1 MEGLSIS
8 KVFGVPEDY
17 TLEQLKKSYIETIDN
32 LYKSDRTDVE
42 KELLKAQYGQ
52 LYKFGKSRYL
62 EKVSMETDMEV
73 SNYSTGSGGELDLF
87 DRFERMHE
95 NAFGLSNKMRR
106 YPKKI
111 NNAYFQEPHKNSFG
125 KFYKRSYNPFSMF
138 DNVFRDIKSN
148 HSNSNSKVYSYS
160 SSYSSNTNPDGSRT
174 IIERKSETTNGDKKQ
189 TVNAYKKMPDGKT
202 IPLTEDEMARL
213 EKFTNL
219 QIEN

>member
-1 MEGLSIS
+1 MEGLSVS

-17 TLEQLKKSYIETIDN
+17 TLEQLKKSYIEIIDN
-32 LYKSDRTDVE
+32 LYKSDRTEVE
-42 KELLKAQYGQ
+42 KELLKAQYRQ
-52 LYKFGKSRYL
+52 LYKFGKSQYL
-62 EKVSMETDMEV
+62 EKVSMETDIDAPYYQNYPHY
-73 SNYSTGSGGELDLF
+73 SNYSGGELDLF

-95 NAFGLSNKMRR
+95 NAFGLSNRMRR
-106 YPKKI
+106 SPY
-111 NNAYFQEPHKNSFG
+111 HKNSLG
-125 KFYKRSYNPFSMF
+125 KFHKRSYNPFSMF
-138 DNVFRDIKSN
+138 DDVFRDLKSN
-148 HSNSNSKVYSYS
+148 HSNSNSNVYSYS

-213 EKFTNL
+213 EKITNL

>member
-1 MEGLSIS
+1 MEGLSVS

-17 TLEQLKKSYIETIDN
+17 TLEQLKKSYIEIIDN
-32 LYKSDRTDVE
+32 LYKSDRTEVE
-42 KELLKAQYGQ
+42 KELLKAQYRK
-52 LYKFGKSRYL
+52 LYKFGKSQYL
-62 EKVSMETDMEV
+62 EKVSMETDMETP
-73 SNYSTGSGGELDLF
+73 NYSTGSGGELDLF

-95 NAFGLSNKMRR
+95 NAFGLSNRMR
-106 YPKKI
+106 
-111 NNAYFQEPHKNSFG
+111 
-125 KFYKRSYNPFSMF
+125 RSYNPFSMF
-138 DNVFRDIKSN
+138 DNVFRDLKSN

-174 IIERKSETTNGDKKQ
+174 IIERKTETTNGDKKQ

-202 IPLTEDEMARL
+202 IPLTEDEIAKL

>member
-1 MEGLSIS
+1 MEGLSVS

-17 TLEQLKKSYIETIDN
+17 TLEQLKKSYIEIIDN
-32 LYKSDRTDVE
+32 LYKSDRTEVE
-42 KELLKAQYGQ
+42 KELLKAQYRQ
-52 LYKFGKSRYL
+52 LYKFGKSQYL
-62 EKVSMETDMEV
+62 EKVSMETDMEAPNYPYY

-95 NAFGLSNKMRR
+95 NAFGLSNRMRR
-106 YPKKI
+106 S
-111 NNAYFQEPHKNSFG
+111 QPHKNSLG

-138 DNVFRDIKSN
+138 DNVFRDLKSN
-148 HSNSNSKVYSYS
+148 HSNSNSNSNSKVYSYS

-174 IIERKSETTNGDKKQ
+174 IIERKTETTNGDKKQ

-213 EKFTNL
+213 EKITNL

>member
-1 MEGLSIS
+1 MEGLSVS

-17 TLEQLKKSYIETIDN
+17 TLEQLKKSYIEIIDN
-32 LYKSDRTDVE
+32 LYKSDRTEVE
-42 KELLKAQYGQ
+42 KELLKAQYRK
-52 LYKFGKSRYL
+52 LYKFGKSQYL
-62 EKVSMETDMEV
+62 EKVSMETDMETP
-73 SNYSTGSGGELDLF
+73 NYSTGSGGELDLF

-95 NAFGLSNKMRR
+95 NAFGLSNRMR
-106 YPKKI
+106 
-111 NNAYFQEPHKNSFG
+111 
-125 KFYKRSYNPFSMF
+125 RSYNPFSMF
-138 DNVFRDIKSN
+138 DNVFRDLKSN

-202 IPLTEDEMARL
+202 IPLTEDEIAKL